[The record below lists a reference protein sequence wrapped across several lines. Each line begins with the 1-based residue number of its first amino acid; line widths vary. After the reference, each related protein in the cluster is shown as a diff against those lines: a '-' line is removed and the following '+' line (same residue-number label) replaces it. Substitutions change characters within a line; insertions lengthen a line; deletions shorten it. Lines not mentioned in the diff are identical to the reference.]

1 MNRFLQPN
9 WYPQKYIVST
19 TKWLS
24 EVMLLQLLVVCL
36 LLNTQGATSHEI
48 NITHS
53 NELETVLCHS
63 GPFNNDTILMLSTNV
78 THEITNMLF
87 CLVNN
92 SHSLTIKSASNSLAH
107 IKCPTAVVSQPSYPT
122 SGFVFVNHYNLT
134 LQKLS
139 FQGCGAFLRDLDES
153 ILSSINSTTSPVY
166 FTEYHSSLLLFLHI
180 ETLFIKEVNIYQNYG
195 FSILAINPINA
206 IIENVN
212 VTSTKGFEFHQHTNV
227 SLGNGVLLLF
237 TDESNVKT
245 LQKNV
250 LIKEA
255 RFVNNADYIN
265 SIKCLSYLDNLLHQ
279 EAFASIPVIN
289 AAGLTIIYTQ
299 QNFSAN
305 VQISSTMFAYN
316 IGSFSGTVLVL
327 HFYSITN
334 SQTIINNSSFVE
346 NYNILSCHGVS
357 LTFFM
362 MFNKI
367 YHTYL
372 SNIYPLNVSNS
383 VFKSRNAK
391 AVIAYKAN
399 VGAVSVVIHN
409 PPQNID
415 FNVTVTFTNVTF
427 SKNVIE
433 TTGACLYANT
443 YSNKDSGLKPL
454 IIVLEDVIAY
464 SNTQDGSSTSISKAG
479 IFTMVNVKTLHIT
492 GSNSHYHDNSGSVF
506 ELTNTNTILD
516 GNMLFERNRGERGS
530 VFKLYGSSTFHL
542 NNGLRAT
549 FINNIAHTKGGAIYA
564 QDDIYKA
571 IKQCTF
577 QLSYPFRN
585 ISLLNISMKFINN
598 TAGLSGSSIFSTN
611 LYNCYMKEVYYT
623 GHHNRKN
630 YYDKIFHFNSLKPNP
645 LNISTLSNSRC
656 ICSKDLTKCITGN
669 NNEVV
674 FPNIISVYPGQ
685 TLHIPMAAKDVVGNY
700 VYTTVSLALAKTRD
714 KSGTISLSPFSS
726 WYISPHDE
734 NQVLLESHQC
744 TLVNFTLYRRDSNS
758 KRINDAVL
766 VISSPDDSSL
776 LKIKLNL
783 LDCPLGFELNTDTST
798 CQCSPVIDK
807 LGIAGDYQ
815 PTCLVVSD
823 NSYLQYPLATI
834 TKPDSSAWAGLMN
847 ITNGTN
853 QTTVFGVAQ
862 TCYEFCNLNQDYTT
876 FLINGSDVLIAD
888 PNNYLVNH
896 LPLCPPTKTGPL
908 CSTCTTVNGIKYS
921 VVFGSTEC
929 KQCSNWWL
937 LTLILYA
944 IAGPLFI
951 YLLFALKLTL
961 TTGTLNG
968 IIFYAQTIGI
978 IDIKISSSQD
988 IRTLLYSITHAFLSI
1003 LNLNL
1008 GFPLCFYNGMTELW
1022 KAGLSLLFP
1031 LYLLTIVVV
1040 LIILSRFSLRISNR
1054 IAHSS
1059 IQVLVTVVH
1068 LSFTSMFTAILSIV
1082 TPINIYIKDSSKS
1095 VLNVWY
1101 RDGTVEYGRGDHL
1114 ILMILTTVVVIP
1126 VLLSYFTIITAG
1138 RPLMRVGKLR
1148 EYIRPVYEAIHAPYQ
1163 HNKEFFFTTRL
1174 LLLVFFYMLY
1184 VLYRTGDTYKGY
1196 AIAIPVIATYMTI
1209 EAFCRPFC
1217 KLWLNMLDL
1226 FVMWDC
1232 VIVFGITWYFL
1243 KVNSSNQVPIILSI
1257 TNTILFLTLVTVI
1270 IFHILLV
1277 TGTLKKIKPK
1287 LYILQM
1293 KLSLLFCFKTCHS
1306 PQPPN
1311 LKTSDLEG
1319 SFFDTYDETREP
1331 LLSPT

>member
-1 MNRFLQPN
+1 
-9 WYPQKYIVST
+9 
-19 TKWLS
+19 
-24 EVMLLQLLVVCL
+24 MLLLELVFICLLV
-36 LLNTQGATSHEI
+36 NTQEANSHEI
-48 NITHS
+48 KIIHR

-63 GPFNNDTILMLSTNV
+63 SPFNNDTILVLSTNII
-78 THEITNMLF
+78 HEITNISF
-87 CLVNN
+87 CLINT
-92 SHSLTIKSASNSLAH
+92 SHSLTIKSATNSHAH
-107 IKCPTAVVSQPSYPT
+107 IQCPTANDSQPLYST
-122 SGFVFVNHYNLT
+122 SGFVFVNLHNLT

-180 ETLFIKEVNIYQNYG
+180 GKLLIKEVNMLSNYG
-195 FSILAINPINA
+195 FAILAINPLNA
-206 IIENVN
+206 IIENVSI
-212 VTSTKGFEFHQHTNV
+212 TSAKSADFHSHTNV

-237 TDESNVKT
+237 TDESNEKN

-250 LIKEA
+250 LIKKA
-255 RFVNNADYIN
+255 RFVYNIEYIN
-265 SIKCLSYLDNLLHQ
+265 SIKCLSYLGNLVH
-279 EAFASIPVIN
+279 EETFTTVPVVN
-289 AAGLTIIYTQ
+289 AAGLTILYTQ

-327 HFYSITN
+327 HFHSITN

-346 NYNILSCHGVS
+346 NYNILSCRGVS

-362 MFNKI
+362 MFNKN
-367 YHTYL
+367 YDTHL
-372 SNIYPLNVSNS
+372 SNIYPLIVSNS
-383 VFKSRNAK
+383 VFKSKNSK

-409 PPQNID
+409 PPQNKD
-415 FNVTVTFTNVTF
+415 FNVTVTFSNVTF
-427 SKNVIE
+427 SGNVID
-433 TTGACLYANT
+433 TTGACMYANT
-443 YSNKDSGLKPL
+443 YSNKDSGFKPL
-454 IIVLEDVIAY
+454 IIILEDIITY

-479 IFTMVNVKTLHIT
+479 MFTMDNIKALHIT

-506 ELTNTNTILD
+506 ELTNTNIILD
-516 GNMLFERNRGERGS
+516 GNMLFEGNRGERGAI
-530 VFKLYGSSTFHL
+530 FKLYGSSTFHL

-577 QLSYPFRN
+577 QLSYPFQN
-585 ISLLNISMKFINN
+585 AAVLNISMIFINN

-611 LYNCYMKEVYYT
+611 LYNCYMNELYYT
-623 GHHNRKN
+623 GHHNEKE
-630 YYDKIFHFNSLKPNP
+630 YYDTIFHFNSLKPNP
-645 LNISTLSNSRC
+645 LNISTLSSSRC
-656 ICSKDLTKCITGN
+656 ICFKNLTKCVYDSN
-669 NNEVV
+669 NKEV

-734 NQVLLESHQC
+734 NQVLLESQQC

-758 KRINDAVL
+758 KSINNTVL

-776 LKIKLNL
+776 LKVKLNL
-783 LDCPLGFELNTDTST
+783 LDCPLGFELNTNTST

-815 PTCLVVSD
+815 PTCLIVSD

-834 TKPDSSAWAGLMN
+834 TRPPDSAAWAGLMN

-853 QTTVFGVAQ
+853 MTTVFSVAQ
-862 TCYEFCNLNQDYTT
+862 TCYEFCNLNQVYTM
-876 FLINGSDVLIAD
+876 FLINGFDVLIAD

-921 VVFGSTEC
+921 VVFGSSEC

-944 IAGPLFI
+944 IAGPLLI

-968 IIFYAQTIGI
+968 IIFYAQAIGI
-978 IDIKISSSQD
+978 SDVKISSSQHVV
-988 IRTLLYSITHAFLSI
+988 TSLYSLTRGFLLI
-1003 LNLNL
+1003 LNFKL

-1059 IQVLVTVVH
+1059 VQVLVTVVH
-1068 LSFTSMFTAILSIV
+1068 LSFISMFTAISNIV
-1082 TPINIYIKDSSKS
+1082 IPINIYTNDTSNPILK
-1095 VLNVWY
+1095 VWY
-1101 RDGTVEYGRGDHL
+1101 RDGTVEYGKGTHL
-1114 ILMILTTVVVIP
+1114 ILMILIIVVVIP

-1163 HNKEFFFTTRL
+1163 HNKEFFLQLVYYYLCLSTCYMFCTVLRTYTRH
-1174 LLLVFFYMLY
+1174 M
-1184 VLYRTGDTYKGY
+1184 
-1196 AIAIPVIATYMTI
+1196 
-1209 EAFCRPFC
+1209 
-1217 KLWLNMLDL
+1217 
-1226 FVMWDC
+1226 
-1232 VIVFGITWYFL
+1232 
-1243 KVNSSNQVPIILSI
+1243 
-1257 TNTILFLTLVTVI
+1257 
-1270 IFHILLV
+1270 
-1277 TGTLKKIKPK
+1277 
-1287 LYILQM
+1287 
-1293 KLSLLFCFKTCHS
+1293 
-1306 PQPPN
+1306 
-1311 LKTSDLEG
+1311 
-1319 SFFDTYDETREP
+1319 
-1331 LLSPT
+1331 

>member
-1 MNRFLQPN
+1 
-9 WYPQKYIVST
+9 
-19 TKWLS
+19 
-24 EVMLLQLLVVCL
+24 MLLLELMFVCL
-36 LLNTQGATSHEI
+36 LFNTQGATACEI
-48 NITHS
+48 NITYN

-63 GPFNNDTILMLSTNV
+63 GPFNNDTIIVLSTNT
-78 THEITNMLF
+78 THEITNISF
-87 CLVNN
+87 CLVNT
-92 SHSLTIKSASNSLAH
+92 SHSLTIKSATNSLAH
-107 IKCPTAVVSQPSYPT
+107 IQCPTANVSQPSYPT
-122 SGFVFVNHYNLT
+122 SGFVFVNIYNLT

-153 ILSSINSTTSPVY
+153 ILSSINSTTCPVY

-180 ETLFIKEVNIYQNYG
+180 EILLIKEVNMSSNYG
-195 FSILAINPINA
+195 FAILAINPINA
-206 IIENVN
+206 IIENIN
-212 VTSTKGFEFHQHTNV
+212 VTSTKSFAFYQQANM

-237 TDESNVKT
+237 ADESNVKC
-245 LQKNV
+245 LEKNV

-255 RFVNNADYIN
+255 KFEYNYDYIVG
-265 SIKCLSYLDNLLHQ
+265 IKCLSDLSNLGHQ
-279 EAFASIPVIN
+279 RNITSIPVVN
-289 AAGLTIIYTQ
+289 AACLTIVYTE

-305 VQISSTMFAYN
+305 VQIISTVFSRN

-327 HFYSITN
+327 HFHSITN

-346 NYNILSCHGVS
+346 NYNILSCHGAA

-362 MFNKI
+362 MFNKK
-367 YHTYL
+367 YDTHL
-372 SNIYPLNVSNS
+372 SNIYPLIVSNS
-383 VFKSRNAK
+383 VFKSRNVK

-409 PPQNID
+409 PPQNKD
-415 FNVTVTFTNVTF
+415 FNVTVTFSNVNF
-427 SKNVIE
+427 SENVIE

-443 YSNKDSGLKPL
+443 YSNKDSGFKPL

-479 IFTMVNVKTLHIT
+479 MFTMDNIKALHIT

-506 ELTNTNTILD
+506 EIINTNIILN
-516 GNMLFERNRGERGS
+516 GKMLFEENRGERGA

-542 NNGLRAT
+542 NNGLKAT
-549 FINNIAHTKGGAIYA
+549 FVNNIAHTKGGAIYA

-571 IKQCTF
+571 IKECTF
-577 QLSYPFRN
+577 QMSYPFQN
-585 ISLLNISMKFINN
+585 VSVLNISMIFINN
-598 TAGLSGSSIFSTN
+598 TASLSGSSIFSTN
-611 LYNCYMKEVYYT
+611 LCNCYMNELYYT
-623 GHHNRKN
+623 GHHNGKH

-645 LNISTLSNSRC
+645 LNISSSSNSHC
-656 ICSKDLTKCITGN
+656 ICSKDLTKCIYDS

-685 TLHIPMAAKDVVGNY
+685 TLHIPMAANDVIGNF
-700 VYTTVSLALAKTRD
+700 VYAVVSLALANSKYS
-714 KSGTISLSPFSS
+714 SGKLLLATLSS

-734 NQVLLESHQC
+734 NQILLESHQC
-744 TLVNFTLYRRDSNS
+744 TLVNFTLYKRDSNS

-766 VISSPDDSSL
+766 VISSLDDSSL

-807 LGIAGDYQ
+807 LGMAGDYQ

-834 TKPDSSAWAGLMN
+834 TRPPDSAAWAGLMN

-862 TCYEFCNLNQDYTT
+862 TCYEFCNFNQDYTM
-876 FLINGSDVLIAD
+876 FLINDSDVLIAD

-921 VVFGSTEC
+921 VVFGSSEC

-944 IAGPLFI
+944 VAGPFLI

-968 IIFYAQTIGI
+968 IIFYAQVIGI
-978 IDIKISSSQD
+978 IDVKISSSQHVV
-988 IRTLLYSITHAFLSI
+988 TSLYSVTRAFLFM
-1003 LNLNL
+1003 LNFNL

-1031 LYLLTIVVV
+1031 LYVLTIVIF
-1040 LIILSRFSLRISNR
+1040 LIILSRYSLRLSNR
-1054 IAHSS
+1054 IADSS

-1068 LSFTSMFTAILSIV
+1068 LSFLSMFTAISNIV
-1082 TPINIYIKDSSKS
+1082 TPINIYTNDTSNPILK
-1095 VLNVWY
+1095 VWY
-1101 RDGTVEYGRGDHL
+1101 RDGTVEYGKGTHL
-1114 ILMILTTVVVIP
+1114 ILMVLIIVVVIP
-1126 VLLSYFTIITAG
+1126 VLLSYFTIIAAG

-1148 EYIRPVYEAIHAPYQ
+1148 EYIRPVYEAIHAPYK

-1174 LLLVFFYMLY
+1174 LLLVFFYILY
-1184 VLYRTGDTYKGY
+1184 VLYRTKDIYKAYVIG
-1196 AIAIPVIATYMTI
+1196 IPVFTVYVTI
-1209 EAFCRPFC
+1209 ETFCKPFC
-1217 KLWLNMLDL
+1217 KMWMKILDL
-1226 FVMWDC
+1226 FVICNC
-1232 VIVFGITWYFL
+1232 VIVSGTVWYFA
-1243 KVNSSNQVPIILSI
+1243 KTNKVPIILGI
-1257 TNTILFLTLVTVI
+1257 ETTVVFLTLVTVI
-1270 IFHILLV
+1270 IFHILWV
-1277 TGTLKKIKPK
+1277 TGTIKKIKPK
-1287 LYILQM
+1287 LYTLQM
-1293 KLSLLFCFKTCHS
+1293 KFILLFCSKIHDN
-1306 PQPPN
+1306 PQPRQ
-1311 LKTSDLEG
+1311 LKTPDLEG

-1331 LLSPT
+1331 LLSST

>member
-1 MNRFLQPN
+1 
-9 WYPQKYIVST
+9 
-19 TKWLS
+19 
-24 EVMLLQLLVVCL
+24 MLLLELVFICLLV
-36 LLNTQGATSHEI
+36 NTQGATSHQI
-48 NITHS
+48 NIINRS
-53 NELETVLCHS
+53 ELETVLCHS
-63 GPFNNDTILMLSTNV
+63 GPFNNDTIIVLFTNI
-78 THEITNMLF
+78 THEITNISF
-87 CLVNN
+87 CLINT
-92 SHSLTIKSASNSLAH
+92 SHSLTIKSATNSLAH
-107 IKCPTAVVSQPSYPT
+107 IRCPTAAVSQLSYPT
-122 SGFVFVNHYNLT
+122 SGFVFVNLYNLT

-153 ILSSINSTTSPVY
+153 ILSSFNSTTSPVY

-180 ETLFIKEVNIYQNYG
+180 ETLLIKEVNMLSNYG
-195 FSILAINPINA
+195 FAILAINPLNA
-206 IIENVN
+206 TIENVN
-212 VTSTKGFEFHQHTNV
+212 VTSTKSVELHTHTNT

-237 TDESNVKT
+237 TDESNVKN

-255 RFVNNADYIN
+255 RFVNNVDYIN

-279 EAFASIPVIN
+279 ETFTSIPVVN
-289 AAGLTIIYTQ
+289 AAGLTILYTQ

-327 HFYSITN
+327 HFHSITN

-346 NYNILSCHGVS
+346 NYNILSCRGVS

-362 MFNKI
+362 IFNKNCGT
-367 YHTYL
+367 HL
-372 SNIYPLNVSNS
+372 SNIYPLIVSNS
-383 VFKSRNAK
+383 VFKSRNVK
-391 AVIAYKAN
+391 AVIGYKTNA
-399 VGAVSVVIHN
+399 GAVSVVIHN
-409 PPQNID
+409 SPQNKD
-415 FNVTVTFTNVTF
+415 FNVTVAFTNVTF
-427 SKNVIE
+427 SKNVIK
-433 TTGACLYANT
+433 TTGSCLYANT
-443 YSNKDSGLKPL
+443 YSNKDSGFKPL
-454 IIVLEDVIAY
+454 IIVLEDIIAY

-479 IFTMVNVKTLHIT
+479 MFTMDNIKALHIT

-506 ELTNTNTILD
+506 ELTNTKIILD
-516 GNMLFERNRGERGS
+516 GNVLFEGNRGERGA

-549 FINNIAHTKGGAIYA
+549 FINNIAHTKGGAIYT

-577 QLSYPFRN
+577 QLSYPFQN
-585 ISLLNISMKFINN
+585 ASVLNISMIFINN

-611 LYNCYMKEVYYT
+611 LYNCYMNELYYT
-623 GHHNRKN
+623 GHHNEKE
-630 YYDKIFHFNSLKPNP
+630 YYDTIFHFNSLKNNP
-645 LNISTLSNSRC
+645 LSISTLSNSRC
-656 ICSKDLTKCITGN
+656 ICSKNLTKCITGN

-685 TLHIPMAAKDVVGNY
+685 TLHIPMAAKDVVGNN
-700 VYTTVSLALAKTRD
+700 VYTTVSLALARTSD

-744 TLVNFTLYRRDSNS
+744 TLVNFTLYKRNSNPQG
-758 KRINDAVL
+758 INNAVL

-815 PTCLVVSD
+815 PTCLIVSD

-834 TKPDSSAWAGLMN
+834 TKPDSAAWAGLMN

-876 FLINGSDVLIAD
+876 FLINRSDVLIAD
-888 PNNYLVNH
+888 PNYYLVNN

-921 VVFGSTEC
+921 VVFGSAEC
-929 KQCSNWWL
+929 KQCNNWWL

-968 IIFYAQTIGI
+968 IIFYAQAFCIL
-978 IDIKISSSQD
+978 DVKISSSQHVV
-988 IRTLLYSITHAFLSI
+988 TSLYSLTRSFLLM
-1003 LNLNL
+1003 LNFNL

-1022 KAGLSLLFP
+1022 KAGLGLLFP

-1040 LIILSRFSLRISNR
+1040 LVILSRFSLRISNR
-1054 IAHSS
+1054 ISDSS

-1068 LSFTSMFTAILSIV
+1068 LSFTSMFTAILRIV

-1184 VLYRTGDTYKGY
+1184 VLYRTKDIYKAYVIG
-1196 AIAIPVIATYMTI
+1196 IPVFTIYVTI
-1209 EAFCRPFC
+1209 ETFCRPFR
-1217 KLWLNMLDL
+1217 KMWVKILDL
-1226 FVMWDC
+1226 FVICNC
-1232 VIVFGITWYFL
+1232 VIVSGTLWYL
-1243 KVNSSNQVPIILSI
+1243 VKVNSTNQVSIILTI
-1257 TNTILFLTLVTVI
+1257 TTTIVFLTLIGVV
-1270 IFHILLV
+1270 IFHILWV

-1293 KLSLLFCFKTCHS
+1293 KLTFLFHS
-1306 PQPPN
+1306 KIHRNPQTPE
-1311 LKTSDLEG
+1311 LKIADLEG

>member
-1 MNRFLQPN
+1 
-9 WYPQKYIVST
+9 
-19 TKWLS
+19 
-24 EVMLLQLLVVCL
+24 MLLLLELVVCL
-36 LLNTQGATSHEI
+36 LVNSQGHEI
-48 NITHS
+48 VVTHR

-63 GPFNNDTILMLSTNV
+63 SPFNNDTIIVLSTNI
-78 THEITNMLF
+78 THEITTISF
-87 CLVNN
+87 CLVNT
-92 SHSLTIKSASNSLAH
+92 SHSLTIKSATNSLAH
-107 IKCPTAVVSQPSYPT
+107 IRCPTAVVSQPSYPT
-122 SGFVFVNHYNLT
+122 SGFVFVNLYSLT

-180 ETLFIKEVNIYQNYG
+180 ETLLIKKVNIYQNYG
-195 FSILAINPINA
+195 FAVLAINPSEA
-206 IIENVN
+206 SIENFN
-212 VTSTKGFEFHQHTNV
+212 VTSTKGFEFHQYTNV
-227 SLGNGVLLLF
+227 SLGNGLLLLF
-237 TDESNVKT
+237 TDESNVKN

-265 SIKCLSYLDNLLHQ
+265 SIKCLSYLDNLVHQ
-279 EAFASIPVIN
+279 ETFASIPVIN

-327 HFYSITN
+327 HFHSITN

-346 NYNILSCHGVS
+346 NYNILSCRGVS

-362 MFNKI
+362 MFNKN
-367 YHTYL
+367 YGTHL
-372 SNIYPLNVSNS
+372 SNIYPLIVSNS
-383 VFKSRNAK
+383 VFKSRNVK

-409 PPQNID
+409 PPQNKD
-415 FNVTVTFTNVTF
+415 FNVTVTLSNVTF
-427 SKNVIE
+427 SGNVID
-433 TTGACLYANT
+433 TTGACMYANT
-443 YSNKDSGLKPL
+443 YSNKNSGLKSL
-454 IIVLEDVIAY
+454 IIVLENVIAY
-464 SNTQDGSSTSISKAG
+464 RNKQDGLSTSISKAG
-479 IFTMVNVKTLHIT
+479 MFTMINIKTLYIN
-492 GSNSHYHDNSGSVF
+492 GSNSYYYDNSGSVF
-506 ELTNTNTILD
+506 ELINTNIILD
-516 GNMLFERNRGERGS
+516 GNMLFEGNRGERGP

-571 IKQCTF
+571 IKECTF
-577 QLSYPFRN
+577 QMSYPFQN
-585 ISLLNISMKFINN
+585 ALVLNITMIFINN

-611 LYNCYMKEVYYT
+611 LYNCYMNELYYT
-623 GHHNRKN
+623 GHHTEKE
-630 YYDKIFHFNSLKPNP
+630 YYDTIFHFNSLKNNP
-645 LNISTLSNSRC
+645 LSISTLSNSRC
-656 ICSKDLTKCITGN
+656 ICSKNLTKCIYDSS
-669 NNEVV
+669 NELV

-685 TLHIPMAAKDVVGNY
+685 TLHIPMAAKDVVGNN
-700 VYTTVSLALAKTRD
+700 VYTTVSLTFARTSD

-758 KRINDAVL
+758 KRINNAVL

-776 LKIKLNL
+776 LRVKLNL

-815 PTCLVVSD
+815 PTCLIVSD

-834 TKPDSSAWAGLMN
+834 TRPPDSAAWAGLMN

-853 QTTVFGVAQ
+853 QITVFGVAL
-862 TCYEFCNLNQDYTT
+862 TCHESCNLNQDYTT

-921 VVFGSTEC
+921 VVFGSSEC

-944 IAGPLFI
+944 VAGPLLI

-968 IIFYAQTIGI
+968 IIFYAQAIGI
-978 IDIKISSSQD
+978 LNINILSSQHLISSM
-988 IRTLLYSITHAFLSI
+988 YSSSHVFLSI
-1003 LNLNL
+1003 LNLKL

-1040 LIILSRFSLRISNR
+1040 LVILSRYSLRLSNR
-1054 IAHSS
+1054 ISHSS
-1059 IQVLVTVVH
+1059 VQVLVTVVH
-1068 LSFTSMFTAILSIV
+1068 LSFTSMFTAISNIV
-1082 TPINIYIKDSSKS
+1082 TPINIYTNDTSNPILK
-1095 VLNVWY
+1095 VWY
-1101 RDGTVEYGRGDHL
+1101 KDGTVEYGKGGHL
-1114 ILMILTTVVVIP
+1114 MLMILTIVVVGP
-1126 VLLSYFTIITAG
+1126 VLLSYMTILVAG

-1148 EYIRPVYEAIHAPYQ
+1148 EYIRPVYEAIHGPYK
-1163 HNKEFFFTTRL
+1163 HNREFFFTTRL
-1174 LLLVFFYMLY
+1174 LLLVFVYTLY
-1184 VLYRTGDTYKGY
+1184 ILFRTGDIYKGFVIGIPTV
-1196 AIAIPVIATYMTI
+1196 AIYMTI
-1209 EAFCRPFC
+1209 EAYCRPFR
-1217 KLWLNMLDL
+1217 KMWVNLLDL
-1226 FVMWDC
+1226 FIMWNY
-1232 VIVFGITWYFL
+1232 IIIFGMSWYFF
-1243 KVNSSNQVPIILSI
+1243 KINNTNQVSIIL
-1257 TNTILFLTLVTVI
+1257 TTTTTTVFLTLVTVI
-1270 IFHILLV
+1270 IFHVLWV
-1277 TGTLKKIKPK
+1277 TGKIKKIKPK

-1293 KLSLLFCFKTCHS
+1293 KLMLLFYSKTHHNPRS
-1306 PQPPN
+1306 PN
-1311 LKTSDLEG
+1311 LKIADFEG
-1319 SFFDTYDETREP
+1319 SFFDTFDETREP